1 MRTSTVDDEVQVYEP
16 HRVGLPKLVPYFSD
30 LLGRREFAAELSR
43 ATLRASHSSTFFG
56 RLWLVINPTMLALV
70 YFLLVNILSGG
81 NRGPD
86 FLVHLVAGLFFFYFI
101 SGCLTTGAGS
111 VTSGGKLI
119 STLAFPRLLMP
130 LSAVRSAFFRFLPTM
145 IVYVVIFV
153 LAGMQFKPQM
163 LLAVFFLGFGVAFG
177 AGLAAFFA
185 TLQVYFRDTAS
196 FLPYFVRIWLYLSP
210 VLWYADQARQHY
222 GATGARFAAIN
233 PLYTIIGGWSD
244 LIVRGEVPVLS
255 TWIFAAAW
263 AGFALLVGFLYFI
276 SREREFAV
284 RL

>member
-56 RLWLVINPTMLALV
+56 RLWLVINPLMLALV
-70 YFLLVNILSGG
+70 YFILVNILSGG
-81 NRGPD
+81 GRGSD

-101 SGCLTTGAGS
+101 SGCLTAGASS

-145 IVYVVIFV
+145 IVYVAIHA
-153 LAGMQFKPQM
+153 LAGVPFTPQM
-163 LLAVFFLGFGVAFG
+163 LLAVYFLGCGVAFG

-185 TLQVYFRDTAS
+185 TLQVYFRDAAS

-210 VLWYADQARQHY
+210 VLWFADQARQHY
-222 GATGARFAAIN
+222 GETGARFAAIN
-233 PLYTIIGGWSD
+233 PLYSIIGGWSD
-244 LIVRGEVPVLS
+244 LLVRGDVPPLS
-255 TWIFAAAW
+255 TWLFAAAW
-263 AGFALLVGFLYFI
+263 GVFALVVGFLYFI

-284 RL
+284 RI